1 MQPRGKKI
9 YFGFIALIML
19 SELFTSNLYSLFG
32 NLENTAEIMGVT
44 VLEERIRLYIL
55 IVLDLVAGGGA
66 VLAVIGYSNPSRAA
80 LGRIG
85 VIMASIGMVVYGCYQ
100 FWAGTFQLGSESM
113 QNLTRTVGIIY
124 PLLGVGAWFA
134 GSELRNTRNGD

>member
-1 MQPRGKKI
+1 MQIRTRKI
-9 YFGFIALIML
+9 YFGLIAVIML

-55 IVLDLVAGGGA
+55 IVLDIVAGGGA
-66 VLAVIGYSNPSRAA
+66 ALALMSYWRPSAA
-80 LGRIG
+80 GIGRIG
-85 VIMASIGMVVYGCYQ
+85 VYMAAIGMVVYGCYQ

-124 PLLGVGAWFA
+124 PMLGIGAWFV
-134 GSELRNTRNGD
+134 GRDLRERGA